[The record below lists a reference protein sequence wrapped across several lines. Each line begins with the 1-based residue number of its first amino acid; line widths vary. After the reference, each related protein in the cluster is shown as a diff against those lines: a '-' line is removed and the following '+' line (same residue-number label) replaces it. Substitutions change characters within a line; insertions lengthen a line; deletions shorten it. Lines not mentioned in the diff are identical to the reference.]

1 MDLRSALATRASR
14 LPRPA
19 RRAVYA
25 ANKHLPI
32 PGKWTYHADG
42 LATAHYSPFLE
53 DMEFA
58 RLYNQMAA
66 HWFQGQRMDAR
77 WRLWLLTRY
86 ARHAT
91 SVPGNYAEFGT
102 YRAGCALM
110 VLSIVDLSGREL
122 HLFDTFSGTPED
134 HLSRAEREAGMA
146 GQLSDTSVAYVETLL
161 RPWDP
166 IPRLWPGDVFETIP
180 ATDTG
185 DLAFVHIDL
194 NAAAPTVHVLA
205 HAYERLVPG
214 AVVVFDDYGWRAYSE
229 QRRAIDDFMRDK
241 AETLIALPTG
251 QAIFHRVS

>member
-1 MDLRSALATRASR
+1 
-14 LPRPA
+14 
-19 RRAVYA
+19 
-25 ANKHLPI
+25 
-32 PGKWTYHADG
+32 
-42 LATAHYSPFLE
+42 
-53 DMEFA
+53 
-58 RLYNQMAA
+58 
-66 HWFQGQRMDAR
+66 
-77 WRLWLLTRY
+77 
-86 ARHAT
+86 
-91 SVPGNYAEFGT
+91 
-102 YRAGCALM
+102 M

-251 QAIFHRVS
+251 QAIFHRVP